1 MDDGTFWMA
10 AEDFVQLSR
19 DVRYNITFGPTWQCV
34 AQYGNFGKAASFTAI
49 AKNNYRACD
58 NGEVSFKR
66 GDTLEVTMNH
76 GGSWL
81 KGVHQPT
88 GKKGYFRKKD
98 VDMKCADTFKYEL
111 SVSNITDYDQIIIAL
126 FRQNIEKMRK
136 WYARKQDGKH
146 YKDTEYS
153 DAYLYVY
160 GSNDKR
166 LVKLHVDEP
175 HDWHYLKPSLGPFK
189 IYVSCKATDCQRFAL
204 YAFAPRGEL
213 RLKQLECDR
222 RSWMTEVGARSTVD
236 NMREALYTQTTDTV
250 NEYMHLGYQLL
261 NDYPQAAHV
270 AQSVMDV
277 ASTVGEYLDVE
288 DASDRVMDFVNSDR
302 VQNVADQVQDLI
314 QSDAARELTDQVG
327 NLVSR
332 ASSWLGR
339 GISGSQRFAPETDVL
354 QRFWH
359 SLAHED
365 GPASKES
372 PWCLMAFSKGKR
384 ITCISLTPRAH
395 RVQISAL
402 VKK

>member
-66 GDTLEVTMNH
+66 GDKLEVTMNH

-111 SVSNITDYDQIIIAL
+111 SVSNITVYDQIIIAL

-332 ASSWLGR
+332 ASSWLG
-339 GISGSQRFAPETDVL
+339 
-354 QRFWH
+354 
-359 SLAHED
+359 
-365 GPASKES
+365 
-372 PWCLMAFSKGKR
+372 
-384 ITCISLTPRAH
+384 
-395 RVQISAL
+395 
-402 VKK
+402 